1 VTLYGSSVTSSSTHP
16 FYFPFRDSKNVILN
30 FLFVDH
36 KLYFKAADF
45 GGKILLQRAIGLIP
59 RPGGNQ
65 LKLYAYF
72 QTLTKVQ
79 SAEIIFF
86 FGALSRFSL
95 FFSIAFH
102 FVIALP
108 ILKKICSLFFY

>member
-1 VTLYGSSVTSSSTHP
+1 M
-16 FYFPFRDSKNVILN
+16 ILN

-72 QTLTKVQ
+72 ETLTKVQ
-79 SAEIIFF
+79 SAEIILAQFF

-108 ILKKICSLFFY
+108 ILK

>member
-1 VTLYGSSVTSSSTHP
+1 M
-16 FYFPFRDSKNVILN
+16 
-30 FLFVDH
+30 
-36 KLYFKAADF
+36 ADF

-72 QTLTKVQ
+72 ETLTKVHT
-79 SAEIIFF
+79 AEIILVQIFL
-86 FGALSRFSL
+86 GALSKFPL
-95 FFSIAFH
+95 FFSIAFR

-108 ILKKICSLFFY
+108 ILN